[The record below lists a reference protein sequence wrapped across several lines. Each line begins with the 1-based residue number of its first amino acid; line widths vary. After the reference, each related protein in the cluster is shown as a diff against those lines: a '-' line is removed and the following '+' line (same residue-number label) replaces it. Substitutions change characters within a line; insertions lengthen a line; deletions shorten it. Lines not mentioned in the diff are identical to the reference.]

1 MASLFDPLSLR
12 SITFANR
19 IVVSPMCQ
27 YSSTNGFATDWH
39 VVHLGSRAV
48 GGAALVFTEA
58 TAVVAEGRISAYD
71 LGIWDD
77 AHVEGLARIAR
88 FVASQ
93 NSVPGIQLAHAGR
106 KGSTTRP
113 WERIRALTAGEGAWP
128 VVGPSDSP
136 FSADYPVPRS
146 LSPGEIASV
155 VRGFR
160 TAAVRAR
167 TAGFQVVEIHA
178 AHGYLL
184 HEFMSPL
191 VNTRT
196 DEYGGSYDNRVRL
209 CLEVVDA
216 VRQEWP
222 DHLPV
227 FVRVSS
233 TDWKDG
239 GWDLDQ
245 SVELARRLRTHGV
258 DLVDCSSGGAVSDAR
273 IPLAPGYQVP
283 FAARIRREAGVATGA
298 VGLITTPEQADAI
311 VRNGEA
317 DCVILARQLLRE
329 PYWPMHAAQALGVP
343 LPWPAQYLRAAPS
356 GTPERGAR

>member
-1 MASLFDPLSLR
+1 MPSLFDPLSLR
-12 SITFANR
+12 SITLANR

-39 VVHLGSRAV
+39 VVHLGGRAV

-58 TAVVAEGRISAYD
+58 TAVVPEGRISAHD

-113 WERIRALTAGEGAWP
+113 WERIRALTADEGAWP
-128 VVGPSDSP
+128 VVGPCDSP
-136 FSADYPVPRS
+136 FSADYPVPHS
-146 LSPGEIASV
+146 LSPGEIAAV

-160 TAAVRAR
+160 AAAVRAR

-191 VNTRT
+191 VNTRA
-196 DEYGGSYDNRVRL
+196 DEYGGSYANRVRL

-222 DHLPV
+222 AHLPL
-227 FVRVSS
+227 FVRISS

-245 SVELARRLRTHGV
+245 SVELARRLRTRGV

-283 FAARIRREAGVATGA
+283 FAARIRREAGVASGA

-317 DCVILARQLLRE
+317 DCVLLARQLLRE